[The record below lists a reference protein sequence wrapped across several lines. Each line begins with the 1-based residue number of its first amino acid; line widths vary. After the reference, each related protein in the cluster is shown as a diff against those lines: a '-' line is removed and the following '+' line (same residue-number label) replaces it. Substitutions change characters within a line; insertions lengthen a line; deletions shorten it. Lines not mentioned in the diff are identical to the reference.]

1 MEMVSKAEQA
11 DALQGI
17 ALIETLAMTL
27 TVMAFGWIFA
37 WLSGMGL
44 AFDVFIINAV
54 RLSVHLALRGLTLTH
69 RFFSGDG
76 PYRWSGPSARAFSSQ
91 EPFSRRLDFDRMLQC
106 PVLEPRCVC
115 WARTVLRVALA
126 GNTLAQSLLHAVC
139 IKGLVRKETQFIAY
153 VVWPRSVIA
162 TPWFSSSL
170 ARTAVDLVSVR
181 GSRDACLG
189 GTEKLLIRF

>member
-44 AFDVFIINAV
+44 AFDVFFINAV
-54 RLSVHLALRGLTLTH
+54 RLSFHLALRGLPLT
-69 RFFSGDG
+69 RQCFSGDG
-76 PYRWSGPSARAFSSQ
+76 PCRRSGPSARAISSQ

-106 PVLEPRCVC
+106 PVLGPRCVC
-115 WARTVLRVALA
+115 WARTVRRFALA
-126 GNTLAQSLLHAVC
+126 WEKLAQSILHAVC
-139 IKGLVRKETQFIAY
+139 IKGLIRKET
-153 VVWPRSVIA
+153 
-162 TPWFSSSL
+162 
-170 ARTAVDLVSVR
+170 
-181 GSRDACLG
+181 
-189 GTEKLLIRF
+189 